1 MADDATERVQ
11 VALAALVWWLSRAGV
26 RQRFWAGKDVDLSP
40 TDAWLL
46 EALHAAGPMRVSAL
60 AAWQGVDKSTVTP
73 QVRRLEKAGLVDR
86 AADPGDGRASLLRL
100 SPQGEEVRTNVRT
113 SGAALLEEHL
123 AVFDDAERRAFAD
136 LLSRFAAGL
145 SSSGGRT

>member
-1 MADDATERVQ
+1 MVDEATERVQ
-11 VALAALVWWLSRAGV
+11 AAFAALMWWLSRSGV
-26 RQRFWAGKDVDLSP
+26 RRRFWAGKDIALSP

-46 EALHAAGPMRVSAL
+46 EALHERGPMRVSSL

-73 QVRRLEKAGLVDR
+73 QVRRLERAGRVDR
-86 AADPGDGRASLLRL
+86 TPDPDDGRASLLRL
-100 SPQGEEVRTNVRT
+100 SARGAAVREHARA

-123 AVFDDAERRAFAD
+123 AMFDDAERRTFAD

-145 SSSGGRT
+145 DAGR